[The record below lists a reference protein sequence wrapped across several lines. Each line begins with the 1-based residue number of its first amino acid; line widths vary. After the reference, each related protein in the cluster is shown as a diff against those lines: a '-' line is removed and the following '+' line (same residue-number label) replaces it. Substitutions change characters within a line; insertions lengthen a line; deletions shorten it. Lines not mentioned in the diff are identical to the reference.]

1 MKIRTDF
8 VTNSSSSSFSV
19 MIEVIDKE
27 DKKYSYSH
35 YPIDNDNE
43 DIGPVGLKIGI
54 EKEIKKSKD
63 LDELCELLK
72 QATDTY
78 VDPFELTTTAEELL
92 KEYEDEKEEFPN
104 YPGYD
109 RWQKHLDKVKEK
121 KEQFVKEIKKSNS
134 AINDIKKINIIQ
146 NRTNRGEYMTE
157 WNEDGFESITETIEI
172 DMKNKKIKT
181 TKK

>member
-43 DIGPVGLKIGI
+43 DIGPVGLEYKI
-54 EKEIKKSKD
+54 EDKIKKSKN
-63 LDELCELLK
+63 LEELCELLK
-72 QATDTY
+72 NATETY
-78 VDPFELTTTAEELL
+78 TDCEQMVTAEELL
-92 KEYEDEKEEFPN
+92 KEYEDEKEEFPE
-104 YPGYD
+104 YPSYE

-134 AINDIKKINIIQ
+134 TINDIKKINIIQ

-172 DMKNKKIKT
+172 DMKTKKIKT